1 MVQSFLIFVST
12 QIFHPILKR
21 LDIGTVPCVAPVVT
35 EFFAWSDSSGD
46 KCMIILFKNF
56 FHGIDHFETYKNFS
70 VAVAL
75 RRVSESRDSL
85 ALGSVG
91 IRVAASRKSGNHSER
106 FCHSFIGYLTV
117 VEMRSFVESYGACLN
132 DSVTVDHHRLESKR
146 CLEAVGS
153 LIHKIH

>member
-56 FHGIDHFETYKNFS
+56 FHGLII
-70 VAVAL
+70 L
-75 RRVSESRDSL
+75 RPTRIFPLLSP
-85 ALGSVG
+85 
-91 IRVAASRKSGNHSER
+91 
-106 FCHSFIGYLTV
+106 C
-117 VEMRSFVESYGACLN
+117 
-132 DSVTVDHHRLESKR
+132 
-146 CLEAVGS
+146 VGS
-153 LIHKIH
+153 ARAAIPSLLEV